1 MTKRLNSK
9 HKVDRRL
16 KVNLWGR
23 PKSPFNTRAYGPGQH
38 GQTRSS
44 KPSDYGIQ
52 LQAKQKLKAYYGNIN
67 ERQFRNIYKKA
78 VMLKGD
84 TGENLIGLLERRL
97 DAVIYRA
104 KFATTIFSAR
114 QLINH
119 GHVKVNGKKVN
130 IGSYLV
136 KEEDSIEIRD
146 KSKQLA
152 IVDIALANKERET
165 PEYIQMDEKNKKL
178 KAYYGNINERQFR
191 NIYKKA
197 SMLKGDTSENL
208 IGLLE
213 RRLDAVIYRAK
224 FATTIFSARQLINHG
239 HVKVNGKKVNISSYS
254 VKEEDSI
261 EIRDKSKQLAII
273 DIALAS
279 KERDTP
285 EYIQLDQ
292 KNKKFKFVRIPK
304 FEEVPYPIVME
315 PNLVIEYYSR

>member
-38 GQTRSS
+38 GQSKQG

-52 LQAKQKLKAYYGNIN
+52 LQAKQ
-67 ERQFRNIYKKA
+67 
-78 VMLKGD
+78 
-84 TGENLIGLLERRL
+84 
-97 DAVIYRA
+97 
-104 KFATTIFSAR
+104 
-114 QLINH
+114 
-119 GHVKVNGKKVN
+119 
-130 IGSYLV
+130 
-136 KEEDSIEIRD
+136 
-146 KSKQLA
+146 
-152 IVDIALANKERET
+152 
-165 PEYIQMDEKNKKL
+165 KL

-213 RRLDAVIYRAK
+213 RRFDAIVYRAK
-224 FATTIFSARQLINHG
+224 LATTIFSARQLINHG
-239 HVKVNGKKVNISSYS
+239 HLKVNGKKVNISSFQL
-254 VKEEDSI
+254 KEEDTI
-261 EIRDKSKQLAII
+261 EVRDKSKQLALI
-273 DIALAS
+273 DIALAN
-279 KERDTP
+279 KERETP
-285 EYIQLDQ
+285 EYIQMDE
-292 KNKKFKFVRIPK
+292 KNKKVKFVRTPK